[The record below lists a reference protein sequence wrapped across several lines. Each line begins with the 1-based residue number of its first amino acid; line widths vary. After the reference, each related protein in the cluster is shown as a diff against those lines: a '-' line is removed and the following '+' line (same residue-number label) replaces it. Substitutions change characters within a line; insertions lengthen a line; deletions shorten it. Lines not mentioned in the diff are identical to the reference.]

1 MNRKRDYYE
10 ILGVDRNA
18 TKEEIKRAY
27 RRLALK
33 YHPDKNPS
41 PDAEEKFKEISE
53 AYAVL
58 SDDEKRRQYDMFG
71 HAGIDQRY
79 SYEDIFR
86 GVDFDEIFRE
96 LGFDID
102 FGFGFEDIFE
112 RFFGKRFDFS
122 REKRAWRGNDL
133 RYDIEISL
141 EDAFNGC
148 KKEIKVPRNEICD
161 NCKGTGIKPGK
172 EPVRCPRCGG
182 TGQIRHTRRTAFGVF
197 TSITTCDYCK
207 GEGTI
212 IRDPCPICNGK
223 GVLTKTRLIEVDIP
237 PGVDDGSQLRL
248 VGEGEA
254 GPGGKGD
261 LYVVIHV
268 RSDGRFKR
276 DGDDLF
282 YELEIPYPT
291 AVLGGEIKF
300 ENIDGEIEKLRIPP
314 GTQSDMVLTL
324 KNKGMTRLHR
334 RGRGDLHVV
343 IKINVPRRVN
353 RRVRKLIEELRKELD
368 KDFTENIK

>member
-10 ILGVDRNA
+10 ILDVDRNA

-71 HAGIDQRY
+71 HAGIGERY

-86 GVDFDEIFRE
+86 GVDFDEIFRD
-96 LGFDID
+96 LGFDI
-102 FGFGFEDIFE
+102 GFGFEDIFE
-112 RFFGKRFDFS
+112 KFFGKRFDFS
-122 REKRAWRGNDL
+122 REKRGWRGSDL
-133 RYDIEISL
+133 RYDVEISL
-141 EDAFNGC
+141 EDAFRGC
-148 KKEIKVPRNEICD
+148 RREIKVPRSEICD
-161 NCKGTGIKPGK
+161 NCKGSGLKPGK
-172 EPVRCPRCGG
+172 QPVRCPRCGG
-182 TGQIRHTRRTAFGVF
+182 SGQIRHTRRTGFGVF

-207 GEGTI
+207 GKGMI
-212 IRDPCPICNGK
+212 IRDPCPVCKGK
-223 GVLTKTRLIEVDIP
+223 GVVTRTRLIEVDIP
-237 PGVDDGSQLRL
+237 AGVDEGSQLRL
-248 VGEGEA
+248 AGGGEA

-300 ENIDGEIEKLRIPP
+300 ENIDGEIEKLRIPS

>member
-1 MNRKRDYYE
+1 MNKKRDYYE

-71 HAGIDQRY
+71 HAGIDERY

-86 GVDFDEIFRE
+86 GADFDEIFRD

-102 FGFGFEDIFE
+102 FGFSFEDIFE

-122 REKRAWRGNDL
+122 RERRVWRGNDL

-161 NCKGTGIKPGK
+161 NCKGTGIKPGEK
-172 EPVRCPRCGG
+172 PIKCPRCSG
-182 TGQIRHTRRTAFGVF
+182 TGQIRHTRRTAFGIF

-212 IRDPCPICNGK
+212 IKDPCPVCKGK
-223 GVLTKTRLIEVDIP
+223 GTVTRTRLIEINIP
-237 PGVDDGSQLRL
+237 PGVDEGSQLRL

-261 LYVVIHV
+261 LYVVVHIKPHNK
-268 RSDGRFKR
+268 FKR

-282 YELEIPYPT
+282 YEVEVPYPT
-291 AVLGGEIKF
+291 VVLGGEIKF
-300 ENIDGEIEKLRIPP
+300 RNIDGNIEKLRIPP
-314 GTQSDMVLTL
+314 GTQSGSIFML
-324 KNKGMTRLHR
+324 KNRGMPRLHG
-334 RGRGDLHVV
+334 RGRGDLHVL
-343 IKINVPRRVN
+343 IKIEVPKRIN
-353 RRVRKLIEELRKELD
+353 RRIRKLIEELQRELD
-368 KDFTENIK
+368 RENIK